1 MKLPVKKNWG
11 VLLPSVGLIWATNSF
26 AQTSQNL
33 PEQVMEEITVV
44 GTHIKGAVSDGV
56 LPVTTITKDDIATI
70 GASSGDDILRSI
82 PQMGE
87 IAFNNEREVG
97 GINDARGDV
106 ASINLRSLG
115 TGNTLTLFN
124 GRRLVLHPGTQS
136 ENLVPVVTVNSNT
149 LPVKGLERV
158 EVLRDG
164 AAAIYG
170 TDAVAGVINFV
181 TRDDYEGG
189 EVSVRYNDT
198 ESTHMDETTLT
209 GAYGFGF
216 NGGQSHLT
224 FTGGYYH
231 RDPMLA
237 SDRPY
242 SASNDRRN
250 YPGLPAD
257 FVGDSQLNNTLSA
270 APWGMFYTG
279 TADIGSQRFRIQPD
293 TIAGCNVPLPGG
305 ICRDNTTS
313 TALPDEIKFDAAPY
327 RTMTNE
333 VDRYNMSAMLNHDI
347 SANLELYGEFLYY
360 FADSTI
366 DREQDSVLS
375 TQRFTIADTAA
386 ANPFG
391 QLITVRSYRPVDA
404 GPRETAVEDRSV
416 RLLGGL
422 RGNFGG
428 DWDWDSA
435 LLYSKATSSDVTANQ
450 VRLDKFQQA
459 INSTS
464 LATAYDIFNG
474 ASLTSPM
481 TLDDTPNAASVIQS
495 FVTSVSR
502 KNETELT
509 LADFKVTNNNLFS
522 LPGGGAGLAAGM
534 EWREETYSDDRD
546 ALLDGST
553 PFFDMNTGLFVADS
567 VVLGTSATPDTEG
580 DRRVT
585 SLFAELA
592 LPVLSWL
599 DFQLAARYEDYSD
612 VGDVLKPKVAFAI
625 SPVEWLQFRGAYS
638 EAFRAPNIAQVSDE
652 GVVRVNSGRQD
663 PVTGSTSVSVES
675 HRSGSDS
682 LEPEEDENVTL
693 GIVLK
698 PLAAMLV
705 TVDWWQI
712 EQEGVIG
719 ILGDRN
725 QIFYDALLRFDYGT
739 TNPNVVRGPGGDI
752 LYVNDNYMNLQPRTI
767 KGVDIA
773 VHYDLDTDSLG
784 SFRFSFNGAYLSK
797 FFQEP
802 DNISQL
808 LIDARAA
815 GNPAVTQDITTVDN
829 LIKLDGRPRWRHT
842 AAINWQ
848 LDALTVGVSGE
859 YISDFVDTGVDYTG
873 ANGKDV
879 YLPIDSYKQVNIYGS
894 YRIENSGFLGDTI
907 ISGGVR
913 NLTDRDP
920 PLADSAFGYF
930 SGLHSNRG
938 RQAYLELTQHF

>member
-1 MKLPVKKNWG
+1 MRLRQISILYPISAVVG
-11 VLLPSVGLIWATNSF
+11 LSVGQVAF
-26 AQTSQNL
+26 AQNSQNL
-33 PEQVMEEITVV
+33 PEPVMEEITVV

-56 LPVTTITKDDIATI
+56 LPVTTLNKDEIAAI
-70 GASSGDDILRSI
+70 GASSGDEILRSI

-115 TGNTLTLFN
+115 TGNTLTLLN

-181 TRDDYEGG
+181 TRDDYEGT
-189 EVSVRYNDT
+189 EISARYSNT
-198 ESTHMDETTLT
+198 ESSNMDETTLS
-209 GAYGFGF
+209 AAHGFFF

-224 FTGGYYH
+224 LTGGYYH
-231 RDPMLA
+231 RDPMLS

-279 TADIGSQRFRIQPD
+279 TVDTGSQRFRIQPD
-293 TIAGCNVPLPGG
+293 TISGCNVNLGNG
-305 ICRDNTTS
+305 ICRDNTSSTS
-313 TALPDEIKFDAAPY
+313 LPNEIKFDSAPY
-327 RTMTNE
+327 RSMTNE
-333 VDRYNMSAMLNHDI
+333 VDRYNFSAMLNHDI
-347 SANLELYGEFLYY
+347 SEDLELYGEFLYY

-386 ANPFG
+386 DNPFG

-404 GPRETAVEDRSV
+404 GPRRTEVEDRSV

-422 RGNFGG
+422 RGSFNN

-435 LLYSKATSSDVTANQ
+435 LLYSKARSSDVTDNR
-450 VRLDKFQQA
+450 VRMDAFQAA
-459 INSTS
+459 INSTDP
-464 LATAYDIFNG
+464 ATAYDIFNG
-474 ASLTSPM
+474 GSLTSPM
-481 TLDDTPNAASVIQS
+481 TIDGTPNPASVIQP
-495 FVTSVSR
+495 FLTSVSR
-502 KNETELT
+502 VNETELS
-509 LADFKVTNNNLFS
+509 LADFKVTNNNLFE
-522 LPGGGAGLAAGM
+522 LPGGGAGLAAGG
-534 EWREETYSDDRD
+534 EWRRETYADDRD

-553 PFFDMNTGLFVADS
+553 PFYDMNTGLLVSDS
-567 VVLGTSATPDTEG
+567 NVLGTSATPDTEG
-580 DRRVT
+580 DRNVF

-592 LPVLSWL
+592 LPVVDSL
-599 DFQLAARYEDYSD
+599 DFQLAARYENYSD
-612 VGDVLKPKVAFAI
+612 VGNVLKPKVAAAWT
-625 SPVEWLQFRGAYS
+625 PVEWLQFRGSYS
-638 EAFRAPNIAQVSDE
+638 EAFRAPNIAQVSDQ
-652 GVVRVNSGRQD
+652 GIVRVNSGRRD
-663 PVTGSTSVSVES
+663 PVQGNTSVSVES
-675 HRSGSDS
+675 HRSGSDK
-682 LEPEEDENVTL
+682 LDPEEDKNLTFGV
-693 GIVLK
+693 VLK
-698 PLAAMLV
+698 PLSGMLI
-705 TVDWWQI
+705 TMDWWRI

-752 LYVNDNYMNLQPRTI
+752 LYVNDNYVNLQPRTVQ
-767 KGVDIA
+767 GADISM
-773 VHYDLDTDSLG
+773 HYDLDAGDIGTVK
-784 SFRFSFNGAYLSK
+784 FSFNGAYLIK

-802 DNISQL
+802 DDITQL

-815 GNPAVTQDITTVDN
+815 GNAAVTQDITNTES
-829 LIKLDGRPRWRHT
+829 LIQLDGRPRWRHT
-842 AAINWQ
+842 AAITWQ
-848 LDALTVGVSGE
+848 RDVLTLGISGE
-859 YISDFVDTGVDYTG
+859 YIGRFVDTGVNYSTP
-873 ANGKDV
+873 NGDV
-879 YLPIDSYKQVNIYGS
+879 YLPIDSYKQLNVYGS
-894 YRIENSGFLGDTI
+894 YRIEANNFLADTV

-913 NLTDRDP
+913 NVTDRDP
-920 PLADSAFGYF
+920 PLADAAFGYV

-938 RQAYLELTQHF
+938 RQAYLELTKHF